1 MVQKPE
7 SDTEPKERRI
17 DLSLPQVAGSAV
29 AAVAA
34 AVAAS
39 QLGVYGTIAGAGV
52 MSVVATCGG
61 SVFQHFFR
69 RTGEQIREVTVQVTH
84 PEGRQV
90 TVHTK
95 ETTPAA
101 YRAAERRTD
110 PEQASAPTDD
120 ATTVL
125 PTVDP
130 GAVPEV
136 LAEGES
142 AQLLTPVPETDRTQ
156 LLKPVA
162 ETDRTQML
170 DLGDARTRMLRAQP
184 GPGAGAGSDP
194 DRTQLLPQA
203 GDRTQSLPQ
212 AATRDASPDDA
223 FTEGTTHGTRL
234 RGWKRPAL
242 AAAAVFAVSMAGI
255 TAFEVFSG
263 NDLSGGKG
271 TTLGSVVR
279 GGGGDR
285 DSGPADPV
293 PSGETGQDG
302 EGEQGRTPG
311 DGDEDGT
318 GTGSAPATDPGD
330 GNSQSPDP
338 GTGTGGEKPDTG
350 STPTPTPTPSGSGDG
365 GTTPAPTP
373 TPSAPDGGG
382 ATGAPDPTT
391 APGAGGA
398 AGQGEQAPPADGTG
412 GE

>member
-1 MVQKPE
+1 MVQKSE

-95 ETTPAA
+95 ETTPSAH
-101 YRAAERRTD
+101 RAAERRPQ
-110 PEQASAPTDD
+110 PEPTPGPTDD

-136 LAEGES
+136 VPDAASDLES
-142 AQLLTPVPETDRTQ
+142 TQ
-156 LLKPVA
+156 LLRPVA
-162 ETDRTQML
+162 DP
-170 DLGDARTRMLRAQP
+170 DRTRMLR
-184 GPGAGAGSDP
+184 P
-194 DRTQLLPQA
+194 DLNRTQMLPQV
-203 GDRTQSLPQ
+203 GDRTQVLPQ
-212 AATRDASPDDA
+212 AATGATAEDDA

-285 DSGPADPV
+285 DSGPAGPT

-302 EGEQGRTPG
+302 GEDQRQTPD
-311 DGDEDGT
+311 DGDEDGS
-318 GTGSAPATDPGD
+318 GTGSAPATDPSD

-338 GTGTGGEKPDTG
+338 GSGTGGEKPDTG
-350 STPTPTPTPSGSGDG
+350 STPMPTPSGSGDG
-365 GTTPAPTP
+365 QTTPAPTP

-382 ATGAPDPTT
+382 TGAPDSTT
-391 APGAGGA
+391 AP
-398 AGQGEQAPPADGTG
+398 GQGEQAPPANGTG

>member
-17 DLSLPQVAGSAV
+17 DLSLPQVAGSAA

-95 ETTPAA
+95 ETTPAG
-101 YRAAERRTD
+101 RRGAERRTE
-110 PEQASAPTDD
+110 PGPAPTGD

-130 GAVPEV
+130 GAVPDV

-142 AQLLTPVPETDRTQ
+142 TQ

-162 ETDRTQML
+162 DTDRTQLL
-170 DLGDARTRMLRAQP
+170 DLGDARTRMLRERS
-184 GPGAGAGSDP
+184 GAGAGAGCGP
-194 DRTQLLPQA
+194 DRTQLLPRA
-203 GDRTQSLPQ
+203 GGGP
-212 AATRDASPDDA
+212 ADADDA
-223 FTEGTTHGTRL
+223 FTEGTTHGTLL

-255 TAFEVFSG
+255 TAFEMISG

-271 TTLGSVVR
+271 TTLSSVVR
-279 GGGGDR
+279 GGGDR
-285 DSGPADPV
+285 DPGPAGPT
-293 PSGETGQDG
+293 PSGDTGQDG
-302 EGEQGRTPG
+302 GGDDQQTPG
-311 DGDEDGT
+311 TGTGTGTEDGS

-330 GNSQSPDP
+330 GSSASTDP
-338 GTGTGGEKPDTG
+338 GTGTGDGNAGTG
-350 STPTPTPTPSGSGDG
+350 STPTPKPSTSGDG
-365 GTTPAPTP
+365 QTTPAPTP
-373 TPSAPDGGG
+373 TPPNPDGG

-391 APGAGGA
+391 GPGTDGVT
-398 AGQGEQAPPADGTG
+398 GQGEQAPPADGTG
-412 GE
+412 GG

>member
-7 SDTEPKERRI
+7 SDIEPKERRI

-95 ETTPAA
+95 ETTPAGH
-101 YRAAERRTD
+101 RGAERRTD
-110 PEQASAPTDD
+110 PEQAPVDD

-136 LAEGES
+136 VPDAES
-142 AQLLTPVPETDRTQ
+142 TRQLRPADPDRTQ
-156 LLKPVA
+156 L
-162 ETDRTQML
+162 L

-184 GPGAGAGSDP
+184 GAGGGSDP
-194 DRTQLLPQA
+194 DRTRLLPRA
-203 GDRTQSLPQ
+203 PSGAAVTGGRPTGDG
-212 AATRDASPDDA
+212 
-223 FTEGTTHGTRL
+223 FTEGTTQGTRL

-255 TAFEVFSG
+255 TAFEMISG
-263 NDLSGGKG
+263 NDLSGGQG
-271 TTLGSVVR
+271 TTLSSVVR
-279 GGGGDR
+279 GGADR
-285 DSGPADPV
+285 DQGPADP
-293 PSGETGQDG
+293 
-302 EGEQGRTPG
+302 
-311 DGDEDGT
+311 
-318 GTGSAPATDPGD
+318 
-330 GNSQSPDP
+330 
-338 GTGTGGEKPDTG
+338 
-350 STPTPTPTPSGSGDG
+350 TPSG
-365 GTTPAPTP
+365 TPAGTAATSSRTRATATARLPRPTRATAPPRARTPVRARAVRTRPPGPPPRRRLPTP
-373 TPSAPDGGG
+373 AAGPRPPRRRPPRPPATAAPAHPTRPAPAPAAPPGRGNRPRPPTAPAPSDRRTAGRASAPSTEDVEGADGL
-382 ATGAPDPTT
+382 
-391 APGAGGA
+391 PGAHS
-398 AGQGEQAPPADGTG
+398 PRTRRR
-412 GE
+412 

>member
-95 ETTPAA
+95 ETTPAGH
-101 YRAAERRTD
+101 RGAERRTD
-110 PEQASAPTDD
+110 PEQAPVDD

-130 GAVPEV
+130 GGVPEV
-136 LAEGES
+136 VPDAES
-142 AQLLTPVPETDRTQ
+142 TRQLRPADPDRTQ
-156 LLKPVA
+156 L
-162 ETDRTQML
+162 L
-170 DLGDARTRMLRAQP
+170 DLGDARTRMLRAQ
-184 GPGAGAGSDP
+184 PGAGAGSDP

-203 GDRTQSLPQ
+203 PSGLTGTGGPSTGDG
-212 AATRDASPDDA
+212 
-223 FTEGTTHGTRL
+223 FTEGTTQGTRL

-255 TAFEVFSG
+255 TAFEMISG
-263 NDLSGGKG
+263 NDLSGGQG
-271 TTLGSVVR
+271 TTLSSVVR
-279 GGGGDR
+279 GGGDR
-285 DSGPADPV
+285 DQGPADPT
-293 PSGETGQDG
+293 PSGDTGRDGGDGQQD
-302 EGEQGRTPG
+302 PG
-311 DGDEDGT
+311 DGN
-318 GTGSAPATDPGD
+318 GSAPATDPGD
-330 GNSQSPDP
+330 GPTASPDP
-338 GTGTGGEKPDTG
+338 GTGTGGENPSTG
-350 STPTPTPTPSGSGDG
+350 TTPTPTPSHSGG

-373 TPSAPDGGG
+373 TPSTPGDGG
-382 ATGAPDPTT
+382 TGAPDPTGT
-391 APGAGGA
+391 GTGGA
-398 AGQGEQAPPADGTG
+398 PGQGEQAPPADGTG
-412 GE
+412 AE

>member
-7 SDTEPKERRI
+7 SDIEPKERRI

-95 ETTPAA
+95 ETTPAGH
-101 YRAAERRTD
+101 RGAERRTD
-110 PEQASAPTDD
+110 PEQAPVDD

-136 LAEGES
+136 VPDAES
-142 AQLLTPVPETDRTQ
+142 TRQLRPADPDRTQ
-156 LLKPVA
+156 L
-162 ETDRTQML
+162 L

-184 GPGAGAGSDP
+184 GAGGGSDP
-194 DRTQLLPQA
+194 DRTRLLPRA
-203 GDRTQSLPQ
+203 PSGAAVTGGRPTGDG
-212 AATRDASPDDA
+212 
-223 FTEGTTHGTRL
+223 FTEGTTQGTRL

-255 TAFEVFSG
+255 TAFEMISG
-263 NDLSGGKG
+263 NDLSGGQG
-271 TTLGSVVR
+271 TTLSSVVR
-279 GGGGDR
+279 GGADR
-285 DSGPADPV
+285 DQGPADPT
-293 PSGETGQDG
+293 PSGDTGRDGDDEQQD
-302 EGEQGRTPG
+302 PG
-311 DGDEDGT
+311 DGD
-318 GTGSAPATDPGD
+318 GSSPATDPGD
-330 GNSQSPDP
+330 GSTASPDP
-338 GTGTGGEKPDTG
+338 GTGTGGENPSTG
-350 STPTPTPTPSGSGDG
+350 TTPTPTPSHSGG

-373 TPSAPDGGG
+373 TPSTPGDGG
-382 ATGAPDPTT
+382 TGAPDPTGT
-391 APGAGGA
+391 GTGGA
-398 AGQGEQAPPADGTG
+398 PGQGEQAPPADGTG
-412 GE
+412 AE